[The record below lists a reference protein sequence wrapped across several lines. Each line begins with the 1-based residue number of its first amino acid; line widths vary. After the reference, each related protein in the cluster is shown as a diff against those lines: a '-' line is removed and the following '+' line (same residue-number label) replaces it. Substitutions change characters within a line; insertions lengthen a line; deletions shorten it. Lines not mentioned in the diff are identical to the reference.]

1 MDAIKQWI
9 LSLCGATAITGVFQ
23 VFLSNTNFKKV
34 INTFISI
41 FVLFYTIIP
50 LSNIESVNMNF
61 DFENHELNEFSEEN
75 YEQVIITTI
84 KSICKDYGVEVISVD
99 IDSYINDDCLVVDKI
114 EVETD
119 TPTKSE
125 EIEAILKNEFG
136 FEVSVN

>member
-61 DFENHELNEFSEEN
+61 DFENLELNEFSEEN
-75 YEQVIITTI
+75 YEQVIITAI
-84 KSICKDYGVEVISVD
+84 KSICEDCNVEVISVD

-125 EIEAILKNEFG
+125 KIEAILKNEFG

>member
-1 MDAIKQWI
+1 
-9 LSLCGATAITGVFQ
+9 
-23 VFLSNTNFKKV
+23 
-34 INTFISI
+34 
-41 FVLFYTIIP
+41 
-50 LSNIESVNMNF
+50 MNF
-61 DFENHELNEFSEEN
+61 DFENLELNEFSEEN
-75 YEQVIITTI
+75 YEQVIITAI
-84 KSICKDYGVEVISVD
+84 KSICEDCNVEVISVD